1 MLRCARN
8 DGVCGTSLFFHAL
21 SSRRRTCAFS
31 RLLSPELC
39 CSFRPRKTKGR
50 REGRAPAGTRG
61 SACIE
66 NAHGVDHRCCRSP
79 GLPCADGFNGVLRA
93 LPGERCTIAPV
104 ASPLVRC
111 THPVGHHASPRD
123 LTPATGRQDHTTSPS
138 ADGQP
143 GSVKGWRV
151 LTPDVQ
157 PGRCDRA
164 VSYRVA
170 HDSTGCPSLSS
181 HFRAGATASTAP
193 RPASRDDRE
202 APLWQ
207 GPG

>member
-1 MLRCARN
+1 MRTRTTRRRN
-8 DGVCGTSLFFHAL
+8 SGLVDAGGEHTQALGHSGEAVRGRRSRVVLTPGVCASQK
-21 SSRRRTCAFS
+21 C
-31 RLLSPELC
+31 
-39 CSFRPRKTKGR
+39 
-50 REGRAPAGTRG
+50 TRG
-61 SACIE
+61 GSRV
-66 NAHGVDHRCCRSP
+66 GRTP
-79 GLPCADGFNGVLRA
+79 GLPCAAGFNGVLRA